1 MKRETKMKQP
11 SKDQDTSSTKR
22 IRIICDDPY
31 ATDCSSEDD
40 ADYNVKKNRSV
51 CNKRVVSEIL
61 VEDAQCESSAKNS
74 FNCNT
79 YDTKFGN
86 CMDIDDSEKTRRCG
100 TEYKGVRRRK
110 WGKYV
115 AEIRDPFQK
124 TKLWLGTFTTAEEAN
139 MAYQTKKAEFDNR
152 RLLQE
157 TKSNLKKLQAS
168 NKAKGVCETK
178 RNCIDVDDS
187 EKTRRCSTRRRTKW
201 GAYAA
206 KSQDLSADAAI
217 ETVSFSCNTYGT
229 KFGNCMDV
237 DESEKTQR
245 IITKCKA
252 VRRTKGGKYSAQ
264 IRDPFRKTSVWLGTF
279 TTAEEAFLAYQTKR
293 VKFDNRR
300 LLKKTKSNLKKLHL
314 SKKAKGECET
324 KRNYEHNLLSE
335 ESRDLSA
342 DAAIETVSYE
352 DTKIVSSHPSLSSVL
367 DISRAALNIGL
378 RKRDEQSTLEVS
390 GREAPVPPDVQ
401 EEQCNLKVSEK
412 PTLLPAVQLNVG
424 FVDNYMLECL
434 DRYFVGLTDIVDYPA
449 CDDVNG
455 TLPSCCGEANVRFL

>member
-1 MKRETKMKQP
+1 MGVMEKLKMFVVQEPVVAASCLIAGVEAFGHKIQTQVLNLHMKRETKMKQP

-22 IRIICDDPY
+22 IRIICDDPN
-31 ATDCSSEDD
+31 ATDCLSEDD
-40 ADYNVKKNRSV
+40 ADYNVKINRSV

-61 VEDAQCESSAKNS
+61 VGDAQCESSAKNS

-79 YDTKFGN
+79 YDTKYGN
-86 CMDIDDSEKTRRCG
+86 CMDVDDSEKTQRCG

-110 WGKYV
+110 WGTYV

-124 TKLWLGTFTTAEEAN
+124 TRLWLGTFTTAEEAN

-157 TKSNLKKLQAS
+157 TKSNLETLQVS

-187 EKTRRCSTRRRTKW
+187 EKTRRYSTKYKGVRRRTKW

-237 DESEKTQR
+237 DESEKTRR

-300 LLKKTKSNLKKLHL
+300 
-314 SKKAKGECET
+314 GE
-324 KRNYEHNLLSE
+324 L
-335 ESRDLSA
+335 
-342 DAAIETVSYE
+342 
-352 DTKIVSSHPSLSSVL
+352 
-367 DISRAALNIGL
+367 
-378 RKRDEQSTLEVS
+378 
-390 GREAPVPPDVQ
+390 
-401 EEQCNLKVSEK
+401 
-412 PTLLPAVQLNVG
+412 G
-424 FVDNYMLECL
+424 FIN
-434 DRYFVGLTDIVDYPA
+434 
-449 CDDVNG
+449 
-455 TLPSCCGEANVRFL
+455 